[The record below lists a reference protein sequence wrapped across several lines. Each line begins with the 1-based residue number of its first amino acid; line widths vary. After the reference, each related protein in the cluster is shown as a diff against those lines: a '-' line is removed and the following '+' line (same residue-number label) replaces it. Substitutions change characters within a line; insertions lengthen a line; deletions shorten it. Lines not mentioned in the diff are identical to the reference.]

1 MDYTERIL
9 YYMNLFLVAEQRS
22 SDKVAPFKVR
32 AYENAIEAVK
42 NFDKPIETE
51 GNVKEITGI
60 GDKVRRKMIE
70 IVHTG
75 NLKEA
80 EGLEDVEEVYNELQ
94 GVFGIGPKYAYDL
107 IYTHKVKSVE
117 DVQQMALDNPDMF
130 TKGQLMG
137 LAFYSDFK
145 QRIPRKEMVEHESFL
160 REFFLELVPEFSIT
174 VVGSYRRG
182 ETSSGDVDIL
192 LTYNGLTN
200 NQANAKFEYCIN
212 KLLEYDYI
220 IGSLAKGNTK
230 FLGICKLKEK
240 LPARRIDI
248 LLTRPDEFACALL
261 YFTGSK
267 NFNVNFRKVAILK
280 GYTLNEHRLK
290 KTDEKSDS
298 PSVPSFKTEKDVF
311 KFLGIVYQ
319 EPHERAGPVQMV
331 LPVSMI

>member
-1 MDYTERIL
+1 
-9 YYMNLFLVAEQRS
+9 
-22 SDKVAPFKVR
+22 
-32 AYENAIEAVK
+32 
-42 NFDKPIETE
+42 
-51 GNVKEITGI
+51 
-60 GDKVRRKMIE
+60 
-70 IVHTG
+70 
-75 NLKEA
+75 
-80 EGLEDVEEVYNELQ
+80 
-94 GVFGIGPKYAYDL
+94 
-107 IYTHKVKSVE
+107 
-117 DVQQMALDNPDMF
+117 
-130 TKGQLMG
+130 
-137 LAFYSDFK
+137 
-145 QRIPRKEMVEHESFL
+145 MVEHETFL

-319 EPHERAGPVQMV
+319 EPHQRVGPVQMV